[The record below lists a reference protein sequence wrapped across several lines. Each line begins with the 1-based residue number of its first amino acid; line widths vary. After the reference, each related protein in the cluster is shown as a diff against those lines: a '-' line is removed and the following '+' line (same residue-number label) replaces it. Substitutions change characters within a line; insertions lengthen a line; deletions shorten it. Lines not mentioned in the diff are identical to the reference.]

1 MWTQKVAGKV
11 LGLCLAG
18 GTSRN
23 NSCCDRDVANPRT
36 RHFIILHGRVAKGVV
51 KGRNG
56 GGDIKTREWNGAG
69 GSKARRKQDLEAG
82 NAAF

>member
-23 NSCCDRDVANPRT
+23 NSCCDRDVANPRP

-56 GGDIKTREWNGAG
+56 GGDIKTREWNGVSG
-69 GSKARRKQDLEAG
+69 GEARRKQDLEAD

>member
-1 MWTQKVAGKV
+1 MDSD
-11 LGLCLAG
+11 
-18 GTSRN
+18 SRN
-23 NSCCDRDVANPRT
+23 NSCCDRDVANPRP

-56 GGDIKTREWNGAG
+56 GDIKTREWNGVSG
-69 GSKARRKQDLEAG
+69 GEARRKQDLEVG

>member
-23 NSCCDRDVANPRT
+23 NSSCDRDVANPRT

-56 GGDIKTREWNGAG
+56 GDIKTREWNGVSG
-69 GSKARRKQDLEAG
+69 GEARRKQDLEVG